1 MKDALEEINIQ
12 PANILESMAIYRDEE
27 VKKVASVMLNAVS
40 VAAKNKEHGFK

>member
-12 PANILESMAIYRDEE
+12 PANVLETMVIYNDEE

-40 VAAKNKEHGFK
+40 LAAKK